1 MASARTSLRTWLVPT
16 VAGFAGLAAG
26 FFIARDGG
34 EAGAGPATISADS
47 RTLSE
52 PQLRETTSSFTL
64 DDVRRVVRE
73 ELDARG
79 VAGGA
84 KSEVPASLA
93 AALPDSAQSAASS
106 RASST
111 LEAALARRS
120 WTEQDSDSLRN
131 DFVDMTSDQRAGW
144 LRQFSVAVNQGRLV
158 PESERSP
165 F

>member
-1 MASARTSLRTWLVPT
+1 MSSAHTSLRTWLVPT
-16 VAGFAGLAAG
+16 VAGLAGLAVG
-26 FFIARDGG
+26 FFLARAGG
-34 EAGAGPATISADS
+34 EAGAETASTSADS
-47 RTLSE
+47 SALSA
-52 PQLRETTSSFTL
+52 PNLRETTSAFTL

-79 VAGGA
+79 VASGA
-84 KSEVPASLA
+84 KSAVAASA
-93 AALPDSAQSAASS
+93 AAPPPDSAQTAAS

-120 WTEQDSDSLRN
+120 WTEQDSDSLRD
-131 DFVDMTSDQRAGW
+131 DFVAMTSDQRAEW